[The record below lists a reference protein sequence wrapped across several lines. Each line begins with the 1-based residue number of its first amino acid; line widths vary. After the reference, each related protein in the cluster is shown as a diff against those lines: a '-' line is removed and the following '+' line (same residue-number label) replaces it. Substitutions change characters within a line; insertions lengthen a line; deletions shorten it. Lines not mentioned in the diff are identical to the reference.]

1 LFCLSPPVSLSREFT
16 LAFFCSLLAR
26 VCTFLFFGSPGLGV
40 SCMRMLEI
48 YGVGLAVATIAYA
61 SQSSLLTHRDSP
73 IAVILFATTSI
84 LLFTLP
90 RVGGDSRIPHVVAL
104 LFGFTTILGYLF
116 GTSSIRSIPPQLSLC
131 SREVMLIARCRPGRL
146 RIRIADRKTSTVPKS
161 SAFMQKSRYNMVA
174 RPFPLVPPS
183 PRGITGVDLLL
194 VSGS

>member
-1 LFCLSPPVSLSREFT
+1 
-16 LAFFCSLLAR
+16 
-26 VCTFLFFGSPGLGV
+26 
-40 SCMRMLEI
+40 MLEI

-131 SREVMLIARCRPGRL
+131 SLEVMLIARCRPGRM
-146 RIRIADRKTSTVPKS
+146 RIRLGNPP
-161 SAFMQKSRYNMVA
+161 
-174 RPFPLVPPS
+174 PFPTPLPLCKKAAVTWWLDLFLLYPPR
-183 PRGITGVDLLL
+183 PPGITGVDLLL

>member
-1 LFCLSPPVSLSREFT
+1 MAGIGTASMRTLLHDKLPYLFDIVAQGTKPCSVFPRLAFSRQFT
-16 LAFFCSLLAR
+16 LAFFCCLLAR
-26 VCTFLFFGSPGLGV
+26 ACTFLCLGSPGLGV

-90 RVGGDSRIPHVVAL
+90 RVGGDSRIPHIVAL

-116 GTSSIRSIPPQLSLC
+116 GTSPVRSIPS
-131 SREVMLIARCRPGRL
+131 
-146 RIRIADRKTSTVPKS
+146 
-161 SAFMQKSRYNMVA
+161 
-174 RPFPLVPPS
+174 
-183 PRGITGVDLLL
+183 
-194 VSGS
+194 